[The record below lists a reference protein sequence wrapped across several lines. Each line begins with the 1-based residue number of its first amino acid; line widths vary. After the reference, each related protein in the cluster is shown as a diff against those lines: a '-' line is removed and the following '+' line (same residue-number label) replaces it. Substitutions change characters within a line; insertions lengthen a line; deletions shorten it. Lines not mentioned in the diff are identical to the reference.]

1 MSNAIDL
8 VVLNDLK
15 LWLDI
20 PLGTTT
26 DDTLLGTLITNVSQA
41 ILTRLKRVSLVVS
54 TYAEAYDGSGTPQQ
68 ALRQFPITSVSS
80 LTINSVPIIASPDGV
95 QTGYTFD
102 EYVLKLVG
110 TPISYPFGPG
120 VYGAP
125 STFLKGFQNVSVTYD
140 AGYAA
145 IPFDINEA
153 AKEWCAVRYRARK
166 WIGQTSKHL
175 ATGETVSFSQKA
187 MPDFVRDT
195 LDRYERK
202 IPV

>member
-1 MSNAIDL
+1 MPNAIDL
-8 VVLNDLK
+8 VVLTDLK
-15 LWLDI
+15 RWLDI

-26 DDTLLGTLITNVSQA
+26 DDDILATLITNVSQA
-41 ILTRLKRVSLVVS
+41 ILTRLKRASLLVS
-54 TYAEAYDGSGTPQQ
+54 TNAEVYDGSGTPKQ
-68 ALRQFPITSVSS
+68 ALREFPIVSVAS
-80 LTINSVPIIASPDGV
+80 LSINNVPIIASPDGV

-110 TPISYPFGPG
+110 TPVAYPFGPG

-125 STFLKGFQNVSVTYD
+125 ATFLKGFQNVSVTYN

-153 AKEWCAVRYRARK
+153 AKEWCSVRYRARK

-175 ATGETVSFSQKA
+175 GTGETVSFSQKA
-187 MPDFVRDT
+187 MPDFVSDT
-195 LDRYERK
+195 LKRYERL

>member
-8 VVLNDLK
+8 LIINDLK
-15 LWLDI
+15 DWLEI
-20 PLGTTT
+20 PRGTTT
-26 DDTLLGTLITNVSQA
+26 EDALLATLITNVSQA
-41 ILTRLKRVSLVVS
+41 MLTRFKRQSL
-54 TYAEAYDGSGTPQQ
+54 TAANYTETYDGSGTPQQ
-68 ALRQFPITSVSS
+68 ALRQFPINSIAS
-80 LTINSVPIIASPDGV
+80 LSINNVPIIASPDGV
-95 QTGYTFD
+95 QTGFTFD

-110 TPISYPFGPG
+110 TPVAYPFGPG

-125 STFLKGFQNVSVTYD
+125 ATFLKGFQNVVVIYN
-140 AGYAA
+140 AGYPA

-153 AKEWCAVRYRARK
+153 AKEWCAVRYRSRK

-187 MPDFVRDT
+187 MPEFVKDT
-195 LDRYERK
+195 IDKYTRK